1 MTFSVYNDFV
11 IDRYTTPLMAHLWSE
26 QTKFEYWL
34 LVEQAIAEAQG
45 KLGIVPKTLAPK
57 LKKAKIDVKLIEEI
71 EEQVQ
76 HDVIAFLKSIEKP
89 LGKDAKFLHFGLT
102 SYDIVDTALALR
114 CLIGCDYLVSTAKE
128 LAFIIRKLAIRHK
141 YTLMM
146 GRTHGIF
153 AQPITF
159 GVKCLSW
166 YQEII
171 RNILRLQN
179 CQKNLR
185 FGKISGA
192 VGVYTEINP
201 KVEEM
206 ALKKLGLKPEPVS
219 TQVIP
224 RDRYAELLT
233 TLAIL
238 ASSLERIATEIRN
251 LQRSEISEVSEPF
264 KAEQRGSSAMPHKK
278 NPIVCERI
286 CSLAR
291 VVRSFAQVGM
301 ENIALW
307 HERDLTNSAN
317 ERIVISGAFS
327 LLHYML
333 LKTITVIKGLNV
345 YPDKMKENIDK
356 SKEQFFSQSLM
367 MAMIKKGMDRDKAYR
382 LTQEMSFQSKD
393 KNVWLSKVV
402 LENKEITKILN
413 NKEIEN
419 LFSWKKLRE
428 NVDYIFKR
436 NKD

>member
-1 MTFSVYNDFV
+1 M
-11 IDRYTTPLMAHLWSE
+11 IERYSTPLMFHLWNE

-34 LVEQAIAEAQG
+34 LVEQAVAEAQG
-45 KLGIVPKTLAPK
+45 KLGIIPKTLSLK
-57 LKKAKIDVKLIEEI
+57 LKKAKIDVRLIAEI
-71 EEQVQ
+71 EDRVQ

-89 LGKDAKFLHFGLT
+89 LGKDAKYLHFGLT

-114 CLIGCDYLVSTAKE
+114 SIIGSDYVISALKD
-128 LAFIIRKLAIRHK
+128 LALTIQKLAQKHK

-146 GRTHGIF
+146 GRTHGVS

-171 RNILRLQN
+171 RNIVRLQN
-179 CQKNLR
+179 CQKNLGY
-185 FGKISGA
+185 GKISGA

-201 KVEEM
+201 KVEEI

-264 KAEQRGSSAMPHKK
+264 KQEQQGSSAMPHKK

-291 VVRSFAQVGM
+291 VVRSFAQVSM
-301 ENIALW
+301 ENISLW

-317 ERIVISGAFS
+317 ERIIIPGAFN
-327 LLHYML
+327 LVHYML
-333 LKTITVIKGLNV
+333 LKMINVIGGLKV
-345 YPDKMKENIDK
+345 YSDKMEENIDE

-367 MAMIKKGMDRDKAYR
+367 MAMVKKGLDRDKAYKI
-382 LTQEMSFQSKD
+382 TQKLAFEAKEKEENFSKI
-393 KNVWLSKVV
+393 V
-402 LENKEITKILN
+402 LQNTKIREIFSEKEIKS
-413 NKEIEN
+413 
-419 LFSWKKLRE
+419 LFSWKRLWE
-428 NVDYIFKR
+428 NIDHIFKR
-436 NKD
+436 IKD

>member
-1 MTFSVYNDFV
+1 MF
-11 IDRYTTPLMAHLWSE
+11 HLWNE

-34 LVEQAIAEAQG
+34 LVEQAVAEAQG
-45 KLGIVPKTLAPK
+45 KLGIIPKTLSLK
-57 LKKAKIDVKLIEEI
+57 LKKAKIDVRLIAEI
-71 EEQVQ
+71 EDRVQ

-89 LGKDAKFLHFGLT
+89 LGKDAKYLHFGLT

-114 CLIGCDYLVSTAKE
+114 SIIGSDYVISALKD
-128 LAFIIRKLAIRHK
+128 LALTIQKLAQKHK

-146 GRTHGIF
+146 GRTHGVS

-171 RNILRLQN
+171 RNIVRLQN
-179 CQKNLR
+179 CQKNLGY
-185 FGKISGA
+185 GKISGA

-201 KVEEM
+201 KVEEI

-264 KAEQRGSSAMPHKK
+264 KQEQQGSSAMPHKK

-291 VVRSFAQVGM
+291 VVRSFAQVSM
-301 ENIALW
+301 ENISLW

-317 ERIVISGAFS
+317 ERIIIPGAFN
-327 LLHYML
+327 LVHYML
-333 LKTITVIKGLNV
+333 LKMINVIGGLKV
-345 YPDKMKENIDK
+345 YSDKMEENIDE

-367 MAMIKKGMDRDKAYR
+367 MAMVKKGLDRDKAYKI
-382 LTQEMSFQSKD
+382 TQKLAFEAKEKEENFSKI
-393 KNVWLSKVV
+393 V
-402 LENKEITKILN
+402 LQNTKIREIFSEKEIKS
-413 NKEIEN
+413 
-419 LFSWKKLRE
+419 LFSWKRLWE
-428 NVDYIFKR
+428 NIDHIFKR
-436 NKD
+436 IKD

>member
-1 MTFSVYNDFV
+1 V
-11 IDRYTTPLMAHLWSE
+11 IERYSTPLMSYLWSE

-34 LVEQAIAEAQG
+34 LVEQAIANAQS
-45 KLGIVPKTLAPK
+45 KLGIIPKTLAPK
-57 LKKAKIDVKLIEEI
+57 LKKTKIDVKLIGKI

-102 SYDIVDTALALR
+102 SYDIVDNALALR
-114 CLIGCDYLVSTAKE
+114 CLIGCDYIIATAKE
-128 LAFIIRKLAIRHK
+128 LAYVIKKLAIKHK

-146 GRTHGIF
+146 GRTHGVF

-179 CQKNLR
+179 CQENLG

-201 KVEEM
+201 KIEEL

-219 TQVIP
+219 TQIIP
-224 RDRYAELLT
+224 RDRYAELLNN
-233 TLAIL
+233 LAVL
-238 ASSLERIATEIRN
+238 ASGLERIATEIRN
-251 LQRSEISEVSEPF
+251 LQRSEIGEVAEPF
-264 KAEQRGSSAMPHKK
+264 KSEQRGSSAMPHKK

-291 VVRSFAQVGM
+291 LVRSFSEVGM
-301 ENIALW
+301 ENITLW

-317 ERIVISGAFS
+317 ERIIIPGAFS

-333 LKTITVIKGLNV
+333 LKSIGVIKGLNV

-367 MAMIKKGMDRDKAYR
+367 MALVKKGVDRDKAYKII
-382 LTQEMSFQSKD
+382 QELSFQSKD
-393 KNVWLSKVV
+393 KDALLSKVV
-402 LENKEITKILN
+402 SENKEPAKILN
-413 NKEIEN
+413 KKEIEN
-419 LFSWKKLRE
+419 LFSWKRLRE
-428 NVDYIFKR
+428 NVDFIFKR